1 VRHDFPIF
9 GGAIWAFGRRA
20 IEWLFLSRARLCR
33 GGRQKQSAPERRLPP
48 EERKDQTQ
56 HDANYDA
63 GDNWEIERAV
73 AALDADIAGQTSEP
87 AGANAGPEQKAKNN
101 DYGSEDDQKFS
112 ELGHAVILVDHA
124 VVSSEVE
131 TSRESYLKG
140 HATGSLDWR
149 SG

>member
-1 VRHDFPIF
+1 MV
-9 GGAIWAFGRRA
+9 GRDSV
-20 IEWLFLSRARLCR
+20 EPSEE
-33 GGRQKQSAPERRLPP
+33 KQSAPRSVALPP
-48 EERKDQTQ
+48 KEGEDQTQ
-56 HDANYDA
+56 HDANNNA
-63 GDNWEIERAV
+63 GDDWEIERAV

-112 ELGHAVILVDHA
+112 ELGHVVILVDHA
-124 VVSSEVE
+124 VISSEVACRVVALCGDRE